1 MNNYDKILKYAE
13 ENNGYVTT
21 KEIENLKIN
30 STFLSNLVN
39 NKKIERVGSGIY
51 KLPEYPI
58 DNFYILSKISKNMC
72 YSHATA
78 LYLHNMS
85 DRIPLI
91 YDVTVPYNY
100 SGNLLK
106 NPNVSLRYVK
116 DEVFE
121 LGMIDIKTINGL
133 TIKCYDI
140 ERTLC
145 DIIKDKNDMDKEIYS
160 KALKEYA
167 NSQNKNIIKLVKYS
181 QKLNVEREVVELMEV
196 LLWTQIN

>member
-1 MNNYDKILKYAE
+1 MNNYDKILNYAKK
-13 ENNGYVTT
+13 NNGYITT
-21 KEIENLKIN
+21 KEAVDLEIN

-39 NKKIERVGSGIY
+39 EKKLERVGTGIY

-58 DNFYILSKISKNMC
+58 DNFYILSKSSKNMC

-91 YDVTVPYNY
+91 YDITVPYNY
-100 SGNLLK
+100 SGNLLNNK
-106 NPNVSLRYVK
+106 NVSLRYISS
-116 DEVFE
+116 DIFE
-121 LGMIDIKTINGL
+121 LGMIEIKTVNNL
-133 TIKCYDI
+133 TVKCYDL

-145 DIIKDKNDMDKEIYS
+145 DIIKDKDRMDKEVYS

-167 NSQNKNIIKLVKYS
+167 RNKNKNILKLIKYAK
-181 QKLNVEREVVELMEV
+181 KLYIENEVVELMEV
-196 LLWTQIN
+196 LL